1 MAKSTEIES
10 PSINILGTGTVVKG
24 NITSNGDFRIDGT
37 LIGSIVSKGKVVV
50 GPTGTVEGEIGC
62 QNADF
67 SGNIKAHVNVTE
79 LLTLKASSKLL
90 GDIRVNKLAI
100 EPGAIFSGSCKM
112 EGMGIKDLPPSFI
125 NEPAK
130 AKETATP

>member
-67 SGNIKAHVNVTE
+67 SGNIKAHVTVTE

-100 EPGAIFSGSCKM
+100 EPGAIFSGTCKM
-112 EGMGIKDLPPSFI
+112 EGAGLKDIPFSFV

-130 AKETATP
+130 AK

>member
-37 LIGSIVSKGKVVV
+37 LIGSIISKGKVVV

-67 SGNIKAHVNVTE
+67 SGNIKALVNVTE

-100 EPGAIFSGSCKM
+100 EPGAIFSGTCKM
-112 EGMGIKDLPPSFI
+112 EGSGLKDMPPSFV
-125 NEPAK
+125 NEPSK
-130 AKETATP
+130 TKETVNP